1 MLFDDEPHYHLDYT
15 ESDCEEIRSDVLPL
29 PDPEEDDADD
39 ADFDTGDEPSE
50 GWTDAQADADALA
63 SAGWG
68 TDEDY
73 GCFDSCDS
81 F

>member
-15 ESDCEEIRSDVLPL
+15 ESECEEIRDC
-29 PDPEEDDADD
+29 DA
-39 ADFDTGDEPSE
+39 GDEPSE